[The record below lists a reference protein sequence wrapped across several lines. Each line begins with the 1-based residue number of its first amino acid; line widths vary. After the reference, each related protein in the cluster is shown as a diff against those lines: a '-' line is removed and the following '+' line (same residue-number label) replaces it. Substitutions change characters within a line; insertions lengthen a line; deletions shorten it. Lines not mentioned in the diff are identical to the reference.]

1 MNKYISGM
9 RCFKYVLDD
18 VLCVVI
24 TIVPL
29 HHSVN
34 CINVPRNEHGLYL
47 SENSGIVTLINL
59 IQVFVLETFSTNTD
73 I

>member
-1 MNKYISGM
+1 MCCY
-9 RCFKYVLDD
+9 
-18 VLCVVI
+18 